1 MTSHDNT
8 SNGTSLPSG
17 TYLAI
22 IGLLTSIGAL
32 STDIMLP
39 ALAVLGGEL
48 GVGNI
53 NHTTLVVTVFF
64 LGMAL
69 GQLVVGPLSDAYGR
83 KPIVLW
89 GYSLFIAGCVLSFI
103 AESWSVKIIARL
115 LQGLGA
121 AAPRVIAVA
130 IVRDEYKG
138 RAMARIM
145 SIIMAIFILAPILAP
160 LMGQG
165 LIFLGGWRATFA
177 GLILV
182 ALPSFLIH
190 KPMRNPA
197 KSEKTLRTVSFLT
210 AFSRFRSR
218 VTVSIS
224 TQGANWWA
232 FHRLSRDCG
241 RFFRTF
247 TVSATCSLFSL
258 PRIGFCYASLLN
270 ARLVMRHGMQARIHA
285 TMG

>member
-53 NHTTLVVTVFF
+53 NHTTLVVTVF

-69 GQLVVGPLSDAYGR
+69 GQLVMGPLSDAYGR

-138 RAMARIM
+138 RAMAQR
-145 SIIMAIFILAPILAP
+145 
-160 LMGQG
+160 G
-165 LIFLGGWRATFA
+165 
-177 GLILV
+177 V
-182 ALPSFLIH
+182 
-190 KPMRNPA
+190 
-197 KSEKTLRTVSFLT
+197 
-210 AFSRFRSR
+210 
-218 VTVSIS
+218 
-224 TQGANWWA
+224 
-232 FHRLSRDCG
+232 
-241 RFFRTF
+241 
-247 TVSATCSLFSL
+247 
-258 PRIGFCYASLLN
+258 
-270 ARLVMRHGMQARIHA
+270 
-285 TMG
+285 